1 MIIKQSLLL
10 GEKILLTIAMIIL
23 TVAVIGMIGFA
34 IWLSGR
40 DLSFLMGD

>member
-1 MIIKQSLLL
+1 MIIKQRMSLM
-10 GEKILLTIAMIIL
+10 EKILLTIAMIIL